1 MLAHRIPQLEI
12 VGNMVPSHL
21 IPFKIAE
28 NKYIDS
34 NTNKYVIFPHIG
46 AFEVVFRGKTLFSK
60 KDTHTWPS
68 LPSLLSKIGSIVDP
82 AFQSPSKAS
91 AVR

>member
-1 MLAHRIPQLEI
+1 MLASSVPQLEI

-46 AFEVVFRGKTLFSK
+46 AFEIIFRGKLLFSK

-68 LPSLLSKIGSIVDP
+68 LPAMLSKIRSVYDP
-82 AFQSPSKAS
+82 TFQSPPKAS
-91 AVR
+91 ATC